1 MTDEATLQAPAAL
14 RREARIDTGAIAR
27 NVRTLRAATGARL
40 VMAVVKADGY
50 GHGAVASA
58 RAALAGG
65 ADRLGVV
72 DIREALALRAAGID
86 APVLTWMHAP
96 GADFGTAIAH
106 GIDLGL
112 NSLRQ
117 VWEAG
122 EAARRVGR
130 PADVHLKVDTGLGR
144 NGVTASEW
152 PSVVAEVRALVADGS
167 VRLGGV
173 FSHLANAGVDEDSA
187 QVRAFHAALDV
198 VRAAGLEPGIRH
210 LAATAGALRVPDA
223 RLDMVRLGIGI
234 YGISPLEGVTSA
246 ELGLVPAM
254 TLVGSVVAVKRVP
267 ADTGVS
273 YGYTYRTTRATTLAL
288 VSLGFADGVPRLASN
303 RAPVAIH
310 GARFRV
316 SGRIAMDQFVVDVG
330 DGVVDGRAVAVGDD
344 AVLFGDPAT
353 GAPSVE
359 EWAEATGT
367 IGYEIVTRVAGR
379 VTRRHLA

>member
-1 MTDEATLQAPAAL
+1 
-14 RREARIDTGAIAR
+14 
-27 NVRTLRAATGARL
+27 
-40 VMAVVKADGY
+40 
-50 GHGAVASA
+50 
-58 RAALAGG
+58 LAGG

-72 DIREALALRAAGID
+72 DVREALALRAAGID

-96 GADFGTAIAH
+96 GADFATAIEADV
-106 GIDLGL
+106 DLGL

-117 VWEAG
+117 VREVA

-130 PADVHLKVDTGLGR
+130 TAEVHLKVDTGLGR
-144 NGVTASEW
+144 NGVTPAEW
-152 PSVVAEVRALVADGS
+152 PGVVAEVQALVAEG
-167 VRLGGV
+167 RIHLGGV
-173 FSHLANAGVDEDSA
+173 FSHLANAGREEDRA
-187 QVRAFHAALDV
+187 QVRAFHRAVDV

-210 LAATAGALRVPDA
+210 LAATAGALRVPEA

-234 YGISPLEGVTSA
+234 YGISPLDGVTSA
-246 ELGLVPAM
+246 DLGLVPAM

-273 YGYTYRTTRATTLAL
+273 YGYTYRTSSATTLAL

-330 DGVVDGRAVAVGDD
+330 DGVVDGIPVAVGDD

-359 EWAEATGT
+359 EWAKATGT
-367 IGYEIVTRVAGR
+367 IGYEIVARVAGR
-379 VTRRHLA
+379 VTRRFGA